1 MGNTILTIAR
11 EDANIISEQKWGL
24 ALSSIM
30 SILSSGYA
38 AGSQSQ
44 SLIPTGAK
52 FANVNPTQYQGKWTG
67 KDVNGQPFTMSITD
81 VKGYRANVVYQSAN
95 GMQSARVFITTKGT
109 FRVGDSSFTLT
120 GTGQAKIS
128 TVVTDPTS
136 GNQSI
141 DSAPATLST

>member
-1 MGNTILTIAR
+1 M
-11 EDANIISEQKWGL
+11 SV
-24 ALSSIM
+24 LSS
-30 SILSSGYA
+30 SYASST
-38 AGSQSQ
+38 QSQ
-44 SLIPTGAK
+44 SLIPVGSK
-52 FANVNPTQYQGKWTG
+52 FANVDPTQYQGKWTG

-81 VKGYRANVVYQSAN
+81 VKGYRANAVYQSAN
-95 GMQSARVFITTKGT
+95 GLQSARVFITTKGT

-120 GTGQAKIS
+120 GTGKASIS